1 MAKTKSFGTALTVGG
16 TAIGGL
22 VSINLTGQDRNFP
35 DATSHDSSGG
45 FIEVVPGLKNPGS
58 CDIEYQ
64 FDASDAGQDVLR
76 AGSDSVQACVVTLPN
91 GKTVS
96 FNAYIGV
103 PSLAV
108 PIDDIVTQ
116 SCTLKL
122 SGGIT
127 YAA

>member
-1 MAKTKSFGTALTVGG
+1 MAKTKSFGTSLTVGG

-35 DATSHDSSGG
+35 DATTHDTSGG
-45 FIEVVPGLKNPGS
+45 FMEVVPGLKNPGS

-64 FDASDAGQDVLR
+64 FDAADSGQDLLR
-76 AGSDSVQACVVTLPN
+76 TGSDSVQACVVTLPN
-91 GKTVS
+91 GKTWS
-96 FNAYIGV
+96 FNAYIGT
-103 PSLAV
+103 PSGAIPL
-108 PIDDIVTQ
+108 DDIVTQ
-116 SCTLKL
+116 SCSLKL